1 MGTVDNAHATI
12 LENIKGF
19 EALKD
24 GNYAVFEKFAFFV
37 PALNMGLLLGIDL
50 TRCHARINFDV
61 HNLARANNL
70 EGVPEITGSQIND
83 VAIALN
89 DRQKAIVDY

>member
-1 MGTVDNAHATI
+1 
-12 LENIKGF
+12 
-19 EALKD
+19 
-24 GNYAVFEKFAFFV
+24 
-37 PALNMGLLLGIDL
+37 MGLLLGIDL